1 MSRDSFQ
8 ALVNRLETAWCG
20 RPESL
25 LRHTVGWVTLGYAAL
40 AAPVVAGLALLAAGV
55 MLSISYQSLA
65 VTILAA
71 LIALAGLALAAFV
84 LGCLRVRFEAPEG
97 LVLEKR
103 DHPELHKLLA
113 ELGDRAGGIRFH
125 RVILDPEMNAS
136 VVQNPRLGVFGW
148 YRAHLVMGLPLME
161 ALPLDELKAV
171 LAHEIG
177 HLTRADGKT
186 CAWLHRTR
194 ETWEHVVERFS
205 TGGSCP
211 VFGDFLHWFWPR
223 FSSRVIVLS
232 RFSELAADQFA
243 AEAVSPQVLA
253 SGLRRL
259 AILGKRTEREFW
271 KPLDQALDEG
281 ADLPR
286 DVMDRLSEV
295 VRRPVDPGQAAAW
308 LAEAVA
314 VPTGSTDSHPGLAAR
329 LAALNLPAI
338 SDNALPPEFPEGMS
352 SADQLFTPPFLDHSR
367 RHFSRLWLEDAT
379 EGRAQ
384 RTRKK
389 GLEQAAGTRKTWN
402 RIINL
407 ARLDGVAKVQPEVMA
422 LLERQPA
429 HSGALL
435 MRGSHLA
442 EKCDPQACE
451 FLEQATSDPTVASRA
466 FEVLQSFHTSHG
478 REKEAAE
485 VKERALQH
493 DRELRAALVERSR
506 ISPCDSFFPHDLCDS
521 DHRLL
526 REILAGEPAVA
537 RAWLAA
543 KEVRH
548 FPCWP
553 LVVISL
559 ELDRRLSS
567 NARRVLDEQLMHLW
581 EGEAYVMIFAVDDEM
596 KPSLRALRRAVPDS
610 EVYRRK

>member
-20 RPESL
+20 RPEGL

-40 AAPVVAGLALLAAGV
+40 AAPVLAGLTLLAAGV
-55 MLSISYQSLA
+55 TLSIFYQSLA

-71 LIALAGLALAAFV
+71 LIALAGLALAVFV
-84 LGCLRVRFEAPEG
+84 LGCLRVRFEIPEG
-97 LVLEKR
+97 LVLDEK
-103 DHPELHKLLA
+103 DHPELHRLLA

-148 YRAHLVMGLPLME
+148 YRAHLVIGLPLME
-161 ALPLDELKAV
+161 GLPLDELKAV

-205 TGGSCP
+205 ANGSCP

-243 AEAVSPQVLA
+243 AQAVSPQALA

-271 KPLDQALDEG
+271 KPLDQAVDESP
-281 ADLPR
+281 DLPR

-295 VRRPVDPGQAAAW
+295 VRRPVESGQAAAW

-314 VPTGSTDSHPGLAAR
+314 VPTGSTDSHPGLATR
-329 LAALNLPAI
+329 LAALDLPADL
-338 SDNALPPEFPEGMS
+338 DNVLPPEFPEGMS
-352 SADQLFTPPFLDHSR
+352 SADHFFTPAFLDHSR
-367 RHFSRLWLEDAT
+367 RHFSRIWLEDAT
-379 EGRAQ
+379 EGRAR
-384 RTRKK
+384 RTHKN
-389 GLEQAAGTRKTWN
+389 GLEQAAGTRKTWS
-402 RIINL
+402 RIAHL

-451 FLEQATSDPTVASRA
+451 FLEQATFDPTVAGRA
-466 FEVLQSFHTSHG
+466 FEVLECFHTRHG
-478 REKEAAE
+478 REKEAAN

-521 DHRLL
+521 DHQAL
-526 REILAGEPAVA
+526 RELLTGEPAVA
-537 RAWLAA
+537 RAWLGA

-553 LVVISL
+553 VVVIGL
-559 ELDRRLSS
+559 ELDRRLSAS
-567 NARRVLDEQLMHLW
+567 ARRLLDEQLMHLW
-581 EGEAYVMIFAVDDEM
+581 AGEAYVLIFAVDEGM

>member
-20 RPESL
+20 RPEGL
-25 LRHTVGWVTLGYAAL
+25 LRHTVGWVTLGYVAL
-40 AAPVVAGLALLAAGV
+40 AAPVLAGLTLLAAGV
-55 MLSISYQSLA
+55 LLSLFYQSLA

-71 LIALAGLALAAFV
+71 LIALAGLGLAVFV
-84 LGCLRVRFEAPEG
+84 LGCLRVRFETPEG
-97 LVLEKR
+97 LVLEKK
-103 DHPELHKLLA
+103 DHAELHKLLA

-148 YRAHLVMGLPLME
+148 YRAHLVIGLPLLE
-161 ALPLDELKAV
+161 ALPLEELKAV

-194 ETWEHVVERFS
+194 ESWEHVVERFS
-205 TGGSCP
+205 ANGACP

-243 AEAVSPQVLA
+243 AEAVSPQVVA

-271 KPLDQALDEG
+271 KPLDQALDDG
-281 ADLPR
+281 SDLPR

-295 VRRPVDPGQAAAW
+295 VRRPVEPGQAAAW

-314 VPTGSTDSHPGLAAR
+314 VPTESTDSHPGLAAR
-329 LAALNLPAI
+329 LTALNLPEN
-338 SDNALPPEFPEGMS
+338 SDGALPPEFPEGMS

-367 RHFSRLWLEDAT
+367 RLCSRIWLEDAT

-384 RTRKK
+384 RARKK

-435 MRGSHLA
+435 MLGSHLA

-451 FLEQATSDPTVASRA
+451 FLEQATSDPTVARRA
-466 FEVLQSFHTSHG
+466 FEVLQCFHTSHG
-478 REKEAAE
+478 REKEAAD

-521 DHRLL
+521 DHRAL

-553 LVVISL
+553 LVIIGL

-581 EGEAYVMIFAVDDEM
+581 EGEAYVMIFPVDDGM
-596 KPSLRALRRAVPDS
+596 KPVLRALRRAVPDS